1 MTDLTS
7 RPRSLVDVDVP
18 GSAGLFGRIGS
29 LVVRRSRA
37 VLVVSLLVFLVGAG
51 IGFTAFGKLKTG
63 GFTDPNSGSAQAT
76 RQLDAR
82 FGGADSAVLLV
93 HANSGTVND
102 SAVAGVGSQAAARLA
117 AIPGVTNVESYWQTH
132 NPALRSTDGRY
143 ALVVGSQ
150 RSDKTIS
157 ASTLASL
164 QLRTPQ
170 ADVSIGGDAGVGND
184 ITTNVG
190 KSLALAEVIA
200 VPIVLLLLV
209 FAFGSFVSALLP
221 LAIGAFA
228 IMGTFAELAIL
239 GSVTDVAIYA
249 INLTTAMGMAL
260 GIDYALLMVN
270 RFREE
275 LARGATTQQAVRH
288 AVSTAGRTIVFSGS
302 TVIAALAALLI
313 FPLYFLRSF
322 AYAGIGV
329 VVIAVVAA
337 LFVLPALLMVV
348 GPRVNAGRLPWARKP
363 PSTAAPFWGRLAALA
378 WRRPVIAAVPVIAVL
393 LLIASPLLHASV
405 GTPDDRV
412 LRTSAESRQVG
423 DVLRTH
429 FAGDTST
436 ALQLVTTG
444 PVGKGAVADYA
455 QRLST
460 LPEVAL
466 VQASTGDYQHG
477 AIAGTDPA
485 DAALAAPG
493 AQRLTVITSADSR
506 SARAQQL
513 VRTIRDTAP
522 PAGTGVLVGG
532 QTAELVDTKH
542 AIGVRL
548 PIAAGWIA
556 LTTFL
561 VLFLF
566 TGSVLQPVRSLLLNL
581 LTLGATLGLMVWIFQ
596 DGHLSSVLHFTPL
609 PLDTSMLVLLFC
621 ISFGLSMD
629 YEVFVLSRIKE
640 QHEAGSGDADAVITG
655 LTRTGRIVTTAAALM
670 AVSFLAF
677 GVSTV
682 SFLQLFGLG
691 AGFAVLIDA
700 TLVRGVLVPAAMRVL
715 GRKAWY
721 APPPLRRLHRRIA
734 VAET

>member
-7 RPRSLVDVDVP
+7 RRRSRADMGVT

-37 VLVVSLLVFLVGAG
+37 VLLVSLLVFLVGAG

-63 GFTDPNSGSAQAT
+63 GFTDPNSGSARAS
-76 RQLDAR
+76 RQLDDR
-82 FGGADSAVLLV
+82 FGGAANVVLLV
-93 HANSGTVND
+93 HARSGTVD
-102 SAVAGVGSQAAARLA
+102 EPGVAGVGNQAAARLTA
-117 AIPGVTNVESYWQTH
+117 VPGVTHVASYWQTR
-132 NPALRSTDGRY
+132 NPAFRSTDGGY

-164 QLRTPQ
+164 RLHTPQ
-170 ADVSIGGDAGVGND
+170 ADVSIGGDSAVSND

-190 KSLALAEVIA
+190 KSLALAEGIA

-209 FAFGSFVSALLP
+209 FAFGSVVSALLP

-249 INLTTAMGMAL
+249 INVTTAMGMAL

-275 LARGATTQQAVRH
+275 LGRGATTEQAVRN
-288 AVSTAGRTIVFSGS
+288 AVSRAGRTIVFSGA

-329 VVIAVVAA
+329 VVIAVAAA
-337 LFVLPALLMVV
+337 LFVLPALLMAL
-348 GPRVNAGRLPWARKP
+348 GPRVNAGRLPWARTP
-363 PSTAAPFWGRLAALA
+363 PSTAAPWWGRLAALA
-378 WRRPVIAAVPVIAVL
+378 WRRPVLTAVPLIAVL

-412 LRTSAESRQVG
+412 LRTGAESRQVG

-436 ALQLVTTG
+436 ALQLVTTT
-444 PVGKGAVADYA
+444 PVDQAALADYA

-460 LPEVAL
+460 VPDVTL
-466 VQASTGDYQHG
+466 VQASTGDYTHG
-477 AIAGTDPA
+477 TTAGADPG
-485 DAALAAPG
+485 DAAPAAST
-493 AQRLTVITSADSR
+493 AQRLTVITSVDPR

-513 VRTIRDTAP
+513 VRTVRSTAP
-522 PAGTGVLVGG
+522 PAGTTVLVGG

-542 AIGVRL
+542 AIGLRL
-548 PIAAGWIA
+548 PVAAAWIVLA
-556 LTTFL
+556 TFV

-581 LTLGATLGLMVWIFQ
+581 LTLAATLGLMVWIFQ
-596 DGHLSSVLHFTPL
+596 DGQLSGVLHFTPL

-640 QHEAGSGDADAVITG
+640 QHEAGSADADAVVTG

-691 AGFAVLIDA
+691 AGFAVLVDA

-715 GRKAWY
+715 GRAAWY
-721 APPPLRRLHRRIA
+721 APGALRRLHGRIA
-734 VAET
+734 VAEA

>member
-1 MTDLTS
+1 MTGLAS
-7 RPRSLVDVDVP
+7 RQSIAGTDVAS
-18 GSAGLFGRIGS
+18 GTGMFGRIGS

-37 VLVVSLLVFLVGAG
+37 VLVVSLLVFLAGAG
-51 IGFTAFGKLKTG
+51 LGVTAFGKLKTG
-63 GFTDPNSGSAQAT
+63 GFTDPSSGSARAT
-76 RQLDAR
+76 RQLDDR
-82 FGGADSAVLLV
+82 FGGAGGVVLLV
-93 HANSGTVND
+93 HARSGTVD
-102 SAVAGVGSQAAARLA
+102 DPAVAATGSHAAALLA
-117 AIPGVTNVESYWQTH
+117 AVGGVTHVESYWQTH

-157 ASTLASL
+157 DAKLSA
-164 QLRTPQ
+164 LRLHTPR
-170 ADVSIGGDAGVGND
+170 ADVTTGGDSAVSND
-184 ITTNVG
+184 VTTNVG
-190 KSLALAEVIA
+190 KSLVLAEGIA

-209 FAFGSFVSALLP
+209 FAFGSLVSAVLP

-239 GSVTDVAIYA
+239 GSVTNVAIYA
-249 INLTTAMGMAL
+249 INVTTAMGMAL

-275 LARGATTQQAVRH
+275 LAGGAATEHAVRR

-337 LFVLPALLMVV
+337 LFVLPALLVAI

-363 PSTAAPFWGRLAALA
+363 PSTAAPMWGRLAALA
-378 WRRPVIAAVPVIAVL
+378 WRRPLLTAVPVIAVL

-412 LRTSAESRQVG
+412 LRTGASSRQAG

-436 ALQLVTTG
+436 AAQLVTTS
-444 PVGKGAVADYA
+444 PVDRTALADYA
-455 QRLST
+455 KRLSA
-460 LPEVAL
+460 LPDVAL
-466 VQASTGDYQHG
+466 VQASTGDYAHG
-477 AIAGTDPA
+477 TFAGADPA
-485 DAALAAPG
+485 DAALAAPT
-493 AQRLTVITSADSR
+493 AERLTVITSADPR
-506 SARAQQL
+506 SGRAQRL
-513 VRTIRDTAP
+513 VRTIRDTAE
-522 PAGTGVLVGG
+522 PAGTTVLVGG
-532 QTAELVDTKH
+532 QTADLVDTKH
-542 AIGVRL
+542 AIGVRI
-548 PIAAGWIA
+548 PIAAAWVA

-581 LTLGATLGLMVWIFQ
+581 LTLAATLGLMVWIFR
-596 DGHLSSVLHFTPL
+596 DGHLSGVLDFTPL
-609 PLDTSMLVLLFC
+609 PLDISMLVLVCC

-640 QHEAGSGDADAVITG
+640 QHDTGSGDFDAVIIG

-670 AVSFLAF
+670 AVSYLAF

-682 SFLQLFGLG
+682 SFIQLFGLG
-691 AGFAVLIDA
+691 SGFAVLVDA
-700 TLVRGVLVPAAMRVL
+700 TLVRGILVPAAMRVL
-715 GRKAWY
+715 GRAAWY
-721 APPPLRRLHRRIA
+721 APTPLRRLQRRIA
-734 VAET
+734 LAET

>member
-7 RPRSLVDVDVP
+7 RPRSLVGVGVT
-18 GSAGLFGRIGS
+18 GSAGVFGRIGS
-29 LVVRRSRA
+29 LAVRRSRA
-37 VLVVSLLVFLVGAG
+37 VLLVSLLVFLVGAG
-51 IGFTAFGKLKTG
+51 LGFTAFGKMKTG
-63 GFTDPNSGSAQAT
+63 GFTDPNSGSARAT
-76 RQLDAR
+76 RELDHR
-82 FGGADSAVLLV
+82 FGGAAGVVLLV
-93 HANSGTVND
+93 RTSSGTVD
-102 SAVAGVGSQAAARLA
+102 DPAVAGLGDHAAALLA
-117 AIPGVTNVESYWQTH
+117 AVPGVTHVESYWQTH

-164 QLRTPQ
+164 RLHTPQ
-170 ADVSIGGDAGVGND
+170 ADVSIGGDSAVGND
-184 ITTNVG
+184 VTTNVG
-190 KSLALAEVIA
+190 RSLGLAEGIA

-209 FAFGSFVSALLP
+209 FAFGSLVSALLP

-228 IMGTFAELAIL
+228 IMGTFAELSIL

-275 LARGATTQQAVRH
+275 LARGAAIEQAVRS
-288 AVSTAGRTIVFSGS
+288 AVSTAGRTIVFSGA

-329 VVIAVVAA
+329 VVIAAIAA
-337 LFVLPALLMVV
+337 LFVLPALLMAI

-363 PSTAAPFWGRLAALA
+363 PSTAAPWWGRLAALA
-378 WRRPVIAAVPVIAVL
+378 WRRPVLTAVPVIAVL

-412 LRTSAESRQVG
+412 LRTGAESRQVG

-436 ALQLVTTG
+436 AMQLVTTG
-444 PVGKGAVADYA
+444 PVAQVALADYA

-460 LPEVAL
+460 LPDVVR
-466 VQASTGDYQHG
+466 VQASTGDYTHG
-477 AIAGTDPA
+477 TIAGADPA
-485 DAALAAPG
+485 DAALAAPA
-493 AQRLTVITSADSR
+493 AQRLTVLTSADPR

-513 VRTIRDTAP
+513 VRTIRNTAP
-522 PAGTGVLVGG
+522 PAGATVLVGG

-542 AIGVRL
+542 AIVVRL
-548 PIAAGWIA
+548 PVAAAWIA

-581 LTLGATLGLMVWIFQ
+581 LTLAATLGLMVWIFQ

-609 PLDTSMLVLLFC
+609 ALDTSMLMLLFC

-640 QHEAGSGDADAVITG
+640 QHEAGSGDADAVVTG

-691 AGFAVLIDA
+691 AGFAVLVDA

-715 GRKAWY
+715 GGAAWY
-721 APPPLRRLHRRIA
+721 APTPLRRLRRIA
-734 VAET
+734 VSEA

>member
-1 MTDLTS
+1 MTDLTT
-7 RPRSLVDVDVP
+7 RPRPTAGDVAP
-18 GSAGLFGRIGS
+18 ISTGIFGRIGS

-51 IGFTAFGKLKTG
+51 FGFTAFGKLKTG
-63 GFTDPNSGSAQAT
+63 GFTDPNSASARST
-76 RQLDAR
+76 QLLDDR
-82 FGGADSAVLLV
+82 FGGASSVVLLV
-93 HANSGTVND
+93 HAGSGTVND
-102 SAVAGVGSQAAARLA
+102 PAVAGAGRHAAELLA
-117 AIPGVTNVESYWQTH
+117 AIPGVTHVQSYWQTH
-132 NPALRSTDGRY
+132 NPSLRSTDQRW
-143 ALVVGSQ
+143 ALVVGNQ
-150 RSDKTIS
+150 RSDKTIGDDK
-157 ASTLASL
+157 LAP
-164 QLRTPQ
+164 LRLHTPQ
-170 ADVSIGGDAGVGND
+170 VDISIGGDSAVGND
-184 ITTNVG
+184 IGTNVG
-190 KSLALAEVIA
+190 TSLALAEAIA

-275 LARGATTQQAVRH
+275 LATGADTEHAVRR
-288 AVSTAGRTIVFSGS
+288 AVSTAGRTIVFSGA

-329 VVIAVVAA
+329 VVIAAIAA
-337 LFVLPALLMVV
+337 LFVLPALLMAI

-363 PSTAAPFWGRLAALA
+363 PSTSAPWWGRVAASA
-378 WRRPVIAAVPVIAVL
+378 WRRPVLTALPVIAVL
-393 LLIASPLLHASV
+393 LLIASPLLHVSA

-429 FAGDTST
+429 FGGDAST
-436 ALQLVTTG
+436 AVQLVTTG
-444 PVGKGAVADYA
+444 PVGRAALTDYA
-455 QRLST
+455 RRLST
-460 LPEVAL
+460 LPEVEL
-466 VQASTGDYQHG
+466 VQASVGDYSHG
-477 AIAGTDPA
+477 TSTPADPA
-485 DAALAAPG
+485 DAALAAPTS
-493 AQRLTVITSADSR
+493 QRLTVITGTDPR
-506 SARAQQL
+506 STSAQQL
-513 VRTIRDTAP
+513 VRTIRDTGA
-522 PAGTGVLVGG
+522 PAGVTVLVGG
-532 QTAELVDTKH
+532 ATAELVDTKH

-548 PIAAGWIA
+548 PIAAAWIV
-556 LTTFL
+556 LTTFV

-581 LTLGATLGLMVWIFQ
+581 LTLVATLGLMVWIFQ

-609 PLDTSMLVLLFC
+609 PLDTSMLMLLFC

-640 QHEAGSGDADAVITG
+640 EHDAGAGDADAVVKG
-655 LTRTGRIVTTAAALM
+655 LTRTGRIVSTAAALM

-682 SFLQLFGLG
+682 SFLQLFGVG

-700 TLVRGVLVPAAMRVL
+700 TLVRGVLVPAAMRLL
-715 GRKAWY
+715 GRAAWY
-721 APPPLRRLHRRIA
+721 APPVLRRLRGRIA
-734 VAET
+734 VSET

>member
-1 MTDLTS
+1 MTGLTS
-7 RPRSLVDVDVP
+7 RPRPLGGVGRTENGGVFS
-18 GSAGLFGRIGS
+18 RIGS

-63 GFTDPNSGSAQAT
+63 GFTDPNSGSARAT
-76 RQLDAR
+76 RQLDDR
-82 FGGADSAVLLV
+82 FGGAANVVLLV
-93 HANSGTVND
+93 HARSATVD
-102 SAVAGVGSQAAARLA
+102 DPAVAGVGNRAAALLA
-117 AIPGVTNVESYWQTH
+117 GIPGVSHVESYWQTR
-132 NPALRSTDGRY
+132 NPALRSTD
-143 ALVVGSQ
+143 ADFAVVVGSQ
-150 RSDKTIS
+150 RSDETIG
-157 ASTLASL
+157 AAKLASL
-164 QLRTPQ
+164 RLRTPQ
-170 ADVSIGGDAGVGND
+170 ADVSIGGDSAVGND
-184 ITTNVG
+184 VTTNVG
-190 KSLALAEVIA
+190 KSLGLAEGIA
-200 VPIVLLLLV
+200 VPIVLILLIL
-209 FAFGSFVSALLP
+209 AFGSLVSALLP
-221 LAIGAFA
+221 LAVGAFA
-228 IMGTFAELAIL
+228 IMGTFAELAVL

-275 LARGATTQQAVRH
+275 LARGATTEQAVRH
-288 AVSTAGRTIVFSGS
+288 AVATAGRTIVFSGT

-329 VVIAVVAA
+329 VVIAVIAA
-337 LFVLPALLMVV
+337 LFVLPALLTAI

-363 PSTAAPFWGRLAALA
+363 PSTAAPWWGRLAALA
-378 WRRPVIAAVPVIAVL
+378 WRRPVLTAVPVIAAL

-436 ALQLVTTG
+436 ALQLVTTT
-444 PVGKGAVADYA
+444 PVDQAGLAEYA
-455 QRLST
+455 QRVSS
-460 LPEVAL
+460 LPDVAR
-466 VQASTGDYQHG
+466 VQASIGDYAHG
-477 AIAGTDPA
+477 TNAGADLA
-485 DAALAAPG
+485 DAALAAPS
-493 AQRLTVITSADSR
+493 AQRLTVITSADPR

-513 VRTIRDTAP
+513 VRTIRTTAP
-522 PAGTGVLVGG
+522 PTGTTVLVGG
-532 QTAELVDTKH
+532 QTAELIDTKH

-548 PIAAGWIA
+548 PVAAGWIV

-581 LTLGATLGLMVWIFQ
+581 LTLAATLGAMVWIFQ
-596 DGHLSSVLHFTPL
+596 DGHLSSFLHFTPL
-609 PLDTSMLVLLFC
+609 PLDTSMLVLLLC

-640 QHEAGSGDADAVITG
+640 QHDAGSSDADAVITG
-655 LTRTGRIVTTAAALM
+655 LTRTGRIVSTAAALM

-691 AGFAVLIDA
+691 AGLAVLLDA
-700 TLVRGVLVPAAMRVL
+700 TLVRGVLVPAAMRLL
-715 GRKAWY
+715 GRAAWY
-721 APPPLRRLHRRIA
+721 APSPLRGLHRRIA
-734 VAET
+734 VAD